1 MTKQKHLFPIGEGLM
16 LESLQ
21 HVIDSSAAN
30 IEEQREAVLDVLK
43 GIGVPKAKL
52 ESCMVEA
59 WNKVPP

>member
-1 MTKQKHLFPIGEGLM
+1 M

-30 IEEQREAVLDVLK
+30 VDEQREAVLDVLK

-59 WNKVPP
+59 WNKVLHKPSPM